1 VPRIVWI
8 YPLMI
13 AGMSFAAIFVRLALP
28 APPVV
33 TGFYRMSLAALPLA
47 AWLWWRGARVPWRSR
62 SARCALLA
70 GACFGADLAF
80 WHTSIVET
88 SVGLA
93 TLLVNLT
100 PVHLGV
106 YAVLVRRE
114 RLAPRFVAGAA
125 LALAGMGILLGF
137 PGADAGSLRGPVLAI
152 VASLFYAGYLL
163 LMAEAR
169 RELGAPPALLLMTL
183 ASAAVLAAAAV
194 AAGDAFRGFPAHS
207 WAAMLGCALLTQL
220 GGVLG
225 VVWLLRH
232 LPAVYTSVALLAQ
245 PVGAA
250 LLAWLL
256 LGEPIGPLESVG
268 GALVLCGIGLAARS
282 PRPAPPDVAAS

>member
-1 VPRIVWI
+1 MPRSVWI

-33 TGFYRMSLAALPLA
+33 TGFYRMSLAALPLG
-47 AWLWWRGARVPWRSR
+47 AWLWWRGVRVPWRGR
-62 SARCALLA
+62 AARYALA
-70 GACFGADLAF
+70 SGACFGADLAF

-125 LALAGMGILLGF
+125 LALAGMGVLLGL
-137 PGADAGSLRGPVLAI
+137 PGADAGSLRGPALAVI
-152 VASLFYAGYLL
+152 ASLFYAGYLL
-163 LMAEAR
+163 CMAETR
-169 RELGAPPALLLMTL
+169 RELSVLPALFLMTL
-183 ASAAVLAAAAV
+183 TAAAVLGAAGL
-194 AAGDAFRGFPAHS
+194 AAGDAFSGFPAHS

-232 LPAVYTSVALLAQ
+232 LPPIYTSVTLLAQ

-250 LLAWLL
+250 LLAWGL
-256 LGEPIGPLESVG
+256 LGEPIGPLQAAG
-268 GALVLCGIGLAARS
+268 GALVLCGIALAART
-282 PRPAPPDVAAS
+282 PR

>member
-1 VPRIVWI
+1 
-8 YPLMI
+8 MI

-28 APPVV
+28 APPIV
-33 TGFYRMSLAALPLA
+33 TGFYRMSLAALPLG
-47 AWLWWRGARVPWRSR
+47 AWLWWRGPRVPWRGR
-62 SARCALLA
+62 AARFALVS

-114 RLAPRFVAGAA
+114 RLAARFVAGAG
-125 LALAGMGILLGF
+125 LALAGMGVLLGF
-137 PGADAGSLRGPVLAI
+137 PGAAGGSLRGPAFAVI
-152 VASLFYAGYLL
+152 ASLFYAGYLL
-163 LMAEAR
+163 CMAEAR
-169 RELGAPPALLLMTL
+169 RTLPAAPALFLMT
-183 ASAAVLAAAAV
+183 LAAAAV
-194 AAGDAFRGFPAHS
+194 LGAAGLASGDAFSGFPAHS

-232 LPAVYTSVALLAQ
+232 LPPTYTSVTLLAQ

-256 LGEPIGPLESVG
+256 LAEPIGALAAFG
-268 GALVLCGIGLAARS
+268 GALVLCGIALAARS
-282 PRPAPPDVAAS
+282 PR